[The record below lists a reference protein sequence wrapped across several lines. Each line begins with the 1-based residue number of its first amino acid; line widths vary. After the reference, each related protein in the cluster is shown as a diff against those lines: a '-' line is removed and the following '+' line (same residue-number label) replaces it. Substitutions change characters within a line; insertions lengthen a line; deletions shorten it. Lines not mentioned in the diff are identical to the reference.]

1 MSSYRASRAFLA
13 DDLRTFLQA
22 VDRHLPR
29 SVRIEIIGGSAAA
42 LAHGATSTT
51 VDVDT
56 FTPTTVDLDTAV
68 ERAVA
73 ETGLEITLVHATV
86 AEVPINYDE
95 RLVRQLPELASLE
108 VWVLE
113 KHDLVLSKAVRC
125 YEHDLQQLRE
135 IRDAIGLSFDTLVD
149 RYRDEMDHVLGDPA
163 RVRSNFLL
171 AIEELFG
178 ETKRVAAGRRIGGR
192 PGAG

>member
-1 MSSYRASRAFLA
+1 MTSYRASRAFLA
-13 DDLRTFLQA
+13 DDLRTFLRA
-22 VDRHLPR
+22 VDRHLTR
-29 SVRIEIIGGSAAA
+29 SVRIEIIGGSAAS

-68 ERAVA
+68 DRAVA
-73 ETGLEITLVHATV
+73 ETGLEITLVHSTV
-86 AEVPINYDE
+86 AEVPLRYDE
-95 RLVRQLPELASLE
+95 RLVRQLPELSSLE

-135 IRDAIGLSFDTLVD
+135 IRGSWEIPTKP
-149 RYRDEMDHVLGDPA
+149 PA
-163 RVRSNFLL
+163 S
-171 AIEELFG
+171 
-178 ETKRVAAGRRIGGR
+178 RIGSFVPR
-192 PGAG
+192 